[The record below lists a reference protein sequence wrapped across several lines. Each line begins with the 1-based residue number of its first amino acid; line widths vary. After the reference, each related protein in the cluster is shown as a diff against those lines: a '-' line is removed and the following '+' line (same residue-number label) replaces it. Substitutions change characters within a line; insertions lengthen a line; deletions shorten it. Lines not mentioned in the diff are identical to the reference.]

1 MTFMLSQKT
10 NKGELIMTV
19 GELKRNLQCYNDN
32 VEVVLASDCIHGTSI
47 NQDFSIQTNDGDD
60 NSPVFIEFSLED
72 MVVPIGE
79 EN

>member
-1 MTFMLSQKT
+1 
-10 NKGELIMTV
+10 MTV

-47 NQDFSIQTNDGDD
+47 NQNFSIQTNDGDD
-60 NSPVFIEFSLED
+60 NSLVYIEFSLKD
-72 MVVPIGE
+72 MVAPIRE

>member
-1 MTFMLSQKT
+1 
-10 NKGELIMTV
+10 MTV

-32 VEVVLASDCIHGTSI
+32 ADVVLASDCIYGTAI

-60 NSPVFIEFSLED
+60 NSPVFIEFSLSS

>member
-1 MTFMLSQKT
+1 
-10 NKGELIMTV
+10 MTV

-32 VEVVLASDCIHGTSI
+32 VEVILASDCIYGTSI

-60 NSPVFIEFSLED
+60 NSPVFIEFSLKD
-72 MVVPIGE
+72 MVVPIRE

>member
-1 MTFMLSQKT
+1 
-10 NKGELIMTV
+10 MTV
-19 GELKRNLQCYNDN
+19 GELKRKLQIFNDN
-32 VEVVLASDCIHGTSI
+32 AEVILASDCIHGTSI

-60 NSPVFIEFSLED
+60 NSPVYIEFSLKD

>member
-1 MTFMLSQKT
+1 
-10 NKGELIMTV
+10 MTV

-32 VEVVLASDCIHGTSI
+32 ADVILASDCIHGTSI
-47 NQDFSIQTNDGDD
+47 SQDFSIQTNDGDA

-72 MVVPIGE
+72 MVVPIRE

>member
-1 MTFMLSQKT
+1 
-10 NKGELIMTV
+10 MTV

-60 NSPVFIEFSLED
+60 NSPVFIEFSLKD
-72 MVVPIGE
+72 MVIPIKKEDGLWKIKAIL
-79 EN
+79 

>member
-1 MTFMLSQKT
+1 
-10 NKGELIMTV
+10 MTV

-32 VEVVLASDCIHGTSI
+32 VEVILTSDCIYGTTIS
-47 NQDFSIQTNDGDD
+47 QDFSLQTNDGND
-60 NSPVFIEFSLED
+60 NSPVFIEFSLGN